1 MEEEKLDI
9 EKALKLLREVQ
20 QLEKEAVERY
30 TDHIEKINNPEINS
44 MLEGFKRSEAR
55 HYAEITEKINALKE
69 KYDIED

>member
-1 MEEEKLDI
+1 MDI

-20 QLEKEAVERY
+20 QLEREAVERY

-44 MLEGFKRSEAR
+44 MLEGFRRSEER
-55 HYAEITEKINALKE
+55 HYTELTEKINELKE

>member
-1 MEEEKLDI
+1 MEEKKLDI

-44 MLEGFKRSEAR
+44 MLEGFKRSEVR
-55 HYAEITEKINALKE
+55 HYAEITEKINELKE

>member
-1 MEEEKLDI
+1 MDV

-30 TDHIEKINNPEINS
+30 TDHIAKINNPEINS
-44 MLEGFKRSEAR
+44 MLEGFKRSEER
-55 HYAEITEKINALKE
+55 HYEELTEKINELKE

>member
-1 MEEEKLDI
+1 MDVEH
-9 EKALKLLREVQ
+9 ALKLLREVQ

-30 TDHIEKINNPEINS
+30 TDHILKINNPEINS

-55 HYAEITEKINALKE
+55 HYAELTEKIEELKE